1 MVIGICGLIGSGKNT
16 VADIL
21 AQEHNFQKLSFAD
34 RLKDAVAATF
44 GWDRTMLEG
53 TTDISREWREKPDD
67 FWSKETNRTITPRL
81 VLQEFGTDCLRVGFF
96 DGIWVSLVKQ
106 TIVEKPHN
114 NYVITD
120 VRFQNEVKMIKDIGG
135 AVWEIKRGPDPE
147 WRVNYESNNIEP
159 SVHASEW
166 HWINGDKD
174 VYIENSGTIN
184 DLKNQVKDLL
194 ASNELLP
201 SA

>member
-1 MVIGICGLIGSGKNT
+1 MIIGICGLIGSGKNT

-21 AQEHNFQKLSFAD
+21 IQEHNFQKLSFAD

-44 GWDRTMLEG
+44 GWDRMMLEG
-53 TTDISREWREKPDD
+53 TTDVSRTWREKPDE
-67 FWSKETNRTITPRL
+67 FWSNETNRTITPRL

-106 TIVEKPHN
+106 TIIENPHN

-120 VRFQNEVKMIKDIGG
+120 VRFQNEVKMIKNIGG
-135 AVWEIKRGPDPE
+135 FVWEIKRGPDPK
-147 WRVNYESNNIEP
+147 WRIEYENNNIEP

-166 HWINGDKD
+166 HWIKGPKD
-174 VYIENSGTIN
+174 VYIENSGTIS

-194 ASNELLP
+194 ASTEHHP